1 MLRRQVKWQWSKP
14 LVVLT
19 PKSLLRHRSVVS
31 SIEELASGRFQK
43 ILPDERTENGNTD
56 RVILCSGKVYYD
68 LVDRRKELN
77 ANNVAIIRIEQF
89 YPLSSAELMRALNGY
104 AADTEVIWFARRARQ
119 YGRMAIHESSLQRCP
134 RTKVPF
140 AIAQSR

>member
-1 MLRRQVKWQWSKP
+1 MKWQWSKP

-31 SIEELASGRFQK
+31 SIEELASGRFEK

-56 RVILCSGKVYYD
+56 RVILCSGKVYFD

-89 YPLSSAELMRALNGY
+89 YPLSTLN
-104 AADTEVIWFARRARQ
+104 
-119 YGRMAIHESSLQRCP
+119 
-134 RTKVPF
+134 
-140 AIAQSR
+140 